1 MSLVVAHCSK
11 RTLKIVSD
19 TRLSDPISRLP
30 CSHFD
35 GALKILLLSSELG
48 FAFAG
53 DPAPALEVL
62 SESQDATAHRADLQS
77 LTALLLEKT
86 RQSRG
91 ASDFLAFSTAP
102 SPRLRKI
109 SAGGVSEEQA
119 DYWIGD
125 QEAFNCYQEYFHSAM
140 AAYPERLQHNP
151 DYLQN
156 QMDVAMKEVI
166 ESSRVQSVG
175 DFLVPASS
183 EKDGLRYVSYA
194 RITVFPTAERSPD
207 GWFKMKAG
215 GPAEGGYTISM
226 LTPYDRGIPAVAFHF
241 LEGRFGVLF
250 CPGKLQ
256 RPAIIKEVDT
266 DSFSRQVSQVYGIR
280 LQGQIHLK

>member
-183 EKDGLRYVSYA
+183 EKDGLRCVSYA
-194 RITVFPTAERSPD
+194 RIPVFPTAERNSARVVSRLAVNSCMASTEGCDTLSGLP
-207 GWFKMKAG
+207 KLPNVVSIPSTLTLTLLA
-215 GPAEGGYTISM
+215 PAPGVSHLAPLPACT
-226 LTPYDRGIPAVAFHF
+226 TP
-241 LEGRFGVLF
+241 GV
-250 CPGKLQ
+250 
-256 RPAIIKEVDT
+256 
-266 DSFSRQVSQVYGIR
+266 S
-280 LQGQIHLK
+280 HLAPLPT